1 MKKQQAKGRI
11 CRGNDI
17 WMANKHKEQVIT
29 SGLFILNNFL
39 TPLISKLNLLFIN
52 PTQKLIFKE
61 FDRK

>member
-29 SGLFILNNFL
+29 SGLFIFKQLLNPFN
-39 TPLISKLNLLFIN
+39 I
-52 PTQKLIFKE
+52 
-61 FDRK
+61 